1 MYTMH
6 TVAET
11 PEFRLQAKRL
21 LTEDEITRLIALL
34 ASDPKAGDLIP
45 GTGGFRKLRF
55 ARKGEGK
62 SGGYRVVY
70 FYFNEQL
77 PVLLA
82 SIYAKSQAENLTET
96 QRNQLATIAAQ
107 IKQSIRRR

>member
-11 PEFRLQAKRL
+11 PEFRAQARKL
-21 LTEDEITRLIALL
+21 LTEEEIQQLITLL
-34 ASDPKAGDLIP
+34 ARNPKAGDLIP
-45 GTGGFRKLRF
+45 GTGGFRKLRV
-55 ARKGEGK
+55 ARKNEGK

-70 FYFNEQL
+70 FFYDERL

-82 SIYAKSQAENLTET
+82 SVYAKNTKENLTDS
-96 QRNQLATIAAQ
+96 QRNQLAAIAAS
-107 IKQSIRRR
+107 IKQFMRR